1 MDWSTQTLT
10 ENDPKMELNISRY
23 NGMLKLR
30 NKMKPNF
37 SDEYLENLS
46 KIWLMKVANWIIQF
60 IYLLKGPYNEKR
72 RVLFFDML

>member
-1 MDWSTQTLT
+1 
-10 ENDPKMELNISRY
+10 
-23 NGMLKLR
+23 MLKLR
-30 NKMKPNF
+30 NKMKPDF

-46 KIWLMKVANWIIQF
+46 KIWLMKVAKWIIQF